1 MKEKIT
7 EFFLGWLLTITQHT
21 PHKLHNR
28 IVMFTGKLIGFF
40 RLIRYLRRDIH
51 ACDMIGNFVRIDAST
66 ICQLQ
71 CPICPTANR
80 IIAKTII
87 GSNYL
92 TFSNFKQFIDQ
103 NPKIKT
109 IELSNWGEIF
119 LNPELHKII
128 QYAYEHH
135 VSLTAGNGVNLNRA
149 SDETLKAVVNYKFKL
164 INISI
169 DGATNETYRQYRRN
183 GNLEEVLNNIVK
195 INEYKKRYRTVYPLL
210 IWQFIIMG
218 HNEHEILSAKSMAKN
233 LNMIFFPKLNW
244 DSRYSPIIDKESVRK
259 NAGLSFVTRDE
270 FFQKFQKDYILECS
284 QFWTSPQINWDGKL
298 LGCCQNMW
306 GDYGNVFEQGLIP
319 CLQSEKY
326 QYAKNLI
333 LGKVPPREDIPCIQC
348 PTYKN
353 NISLSPLTKKDIILS
368 LF

>member
-1 MKEKIT
+1 MIEKIK
-7 EFFLGWLLTITQHT
+7 EFFLGLLIKITQYT
-21 PHKLHNR
+21 PHKFHNR
-28 IVMFTGKLIGFF
+28 VVMLTGKLIGFF
-40 RLIRYLRRDIH
+40 RLIRYRNQDMH
-51 ACDMIGNFVRIDAST
+51 ACDMIGEFIRIDAST

-80 IIAKTII
+80 IIAKSVI

-92 TFSNFKQFIDQ
+92 KFSNFKQFIDQ
-103 NPKIKT
+103 NDKIKT

-119 LNPELHKII
+119 LNPDLPKII
-128 QYAYEHH
+128 QYAHEHH

-149 SDETLKAVVNYKFKL
+149 SEEVLKAVVTYKFKL

-169 DGATNETYRQYRRN
+169 DGATNETYKQYRRN
-183 GNLEEVLNNIVK
+183 GNFDEVIKNIKK
-195 INEYKKRYRTVYPLL
+195 INEFKKRYHTVYPIL

-218 HNEHEILSAKSMAKN
+218 HNEHELLSAKKKAKE

-244 DSRYSPIIDKESVRK
+244 DSSYSPIVDKEAVRK

-270 FFQKFQKDYILECS
+270 YFQKFQKDYILECS

-306 GDYGNVFEQGLIP
+306 GDYGNVFEQGLIA

-326 QYAKNLI
+326 QYAKGMI
-333 LGKVPPREDIPCIQC
+333 LGTMPPREDIPCIKC

-353 NISLSPLTKKDIILS
+353 NISITPLTKKDIILS